1 METNE
6 INRAKYPK
14 NTLKTLKQ
22 NTNGVYFI
30 RSLLKKNRPFP
41 KSLPFFNSYQSRK
54 QIRGGNVYLNRIGS

>member
-30 RSLLKKNRPFP
+30 RSLLKKTGLSP
-41 KSLPFFNSYQSRK
+41 KACLFLIP
-54 QIRGGNVYLNRIGS
+54 IRVGNKSEEEMFI